1 MQFSLRERLS
11 YIKIT
16 RVDILV
22 YSVLAAIVLMAA
34 ALRLLPIQ
42 WGVYLDEFDPYI
54 QFKGME
60 YTVQNGFAAWF
71 TWFDPTR
78 WAPWGVNV
86 PSQMPLGVPFT
97 GAAAYMFLQFIGI
110 NVSTLDVAA
119 FWPVFSG
126 AVMVVLVFGIGKVLV
141 NRGVG
146 LLSAFIFAID
156 PTSIQRTSLGFFDT
170 ESVGLLG
177 MFIAV
182 LFFVLS
188 LKKNTIPYAIV
199 SGLGL
204 ALMALSW
211 GAYLYPLNLFALF
224 VIVLALI
231 GKWNKR
237 VAVSF
242 TIIASITMFT
252 LAVSPNNGL
261 SAAVSPYTVASIMA
275 ILISIVM
282 GVTEFIPDK
291 ARRRLVSVLSVL
303 GIVGAMLVM
312 LVLGVFG
319 EIGFKF
325 LLFLNPFLR
334 EGSPVVGTVG
344 EQFPAIWY
352 SFFANFHA
360 LVVLAPV
367 GAYMAIKR
375 LKSKDV
381 FIVLF
386 AIAAIYGASS
396 YIRLLIIVAPALS
409 LLAGMAI
416 TSVFAYAMS
425 IIRSPDDRKSKG
437 STLTKWYGILAIA
450 LVLGAMVPLAYE
462 NVRSSNRPAMIVSAS
477 SNYAANIPDW
487 QEALAWMRSNLPEGS
502 VVAEWWD
509 YGYWINVMGNQTA
522 ISDNNTSNETQ
533 IKLIAR
539 AFLNNETF
547 ALETFKSLNV
557 THVVV
562 YEPWYGITV
571 GNYTVGLPP
580 WSSLGDFEK
589 STAMMTIAGHNAT
602 QSYDVALYIQNVPLS
617 TGSGTTYWPLPAGPK
632 ANTTFLYQML
642 FGPWRNGYAQ
652 LGVDIEPLNS
662 TELVYHSSSY
672 WVLIYELN
680 YP

>member
-11 YIKIT
+11 AIKIT
-16 RVDILV
+16 RVDIFV
-22 YSVLAAIVLMAA
+22 YSVLAAIVIMAVT
-34 ALRLLPIQ
+34 LRLLPLQ
-42 WGVYLDEFDPYI
+42 WGVYLDEFDPYV
-54 QFKGME
+54 QFKEME
-60 YTVQNGFAAWF
+60 YIVQNGFASWF

-86 PSQMPLGVPFT
+86 PTQMPPGVPFT
-97 GAAAYMFLQFIGI
+97 GAAVYMFLHFLGM

-126 AVMVVLVFGIGKVLV
+126 AVMVVLVFGIGKTLV

-146 LLSAFIFAID
+146 LLSAFVFAID
-156 PTSIQRTSLGFFDT
+156 PTSVQRTALGFFDT

-182 LFFVLS
+182 LFFILS
-188 LKKNTIPYAIV
+188 LKKNTIPYAII

-204 ALMALSW
+204 GLMALSW

-242 TIIASITMFT
+242 TIIASITMFA

-261 SAAVSPYTVASIMA
+261 SAAISPYTIASIMA
-275 ILISIVM
+275 VLISVVM
-282 GVTEFIPDK
+282 GLTEFIPDSSK
-291 ARRRLVSVLSVL
+291 RRLVAVSSVV
-303 GIVGAMLVM
+303 GIVGLL
-312 LVLGVFG
+312 LVLLAVGVFG
-319 EIGFKF
+319 EIGGKF

-334 EGSPVVGTVG
+334 EASPVVGTVG

-352 SFFANFHA
+352 SFFTNFHI
-360 LVVLAPV
+360 LVVLAPI
-367 GAYMAIKR
+367 GAYMAVKR
-375 LKSKDV
+375 LKSKDI

-396 YIRLLIIVAPALS
+396 YIRLLIIVAPALT
-409 LLAGMAI
+409 LLAGIAI
-416 TSVFAYAMS
+416 TSIFTYAMTL
-425 IIRSPDDRKSKG
+425 IRAPADKKSRG
-437 STLTKWYGILAIA
+437 STLNKWYGVLAIA
-450 LVLGAMVPLAYE
+450 LILGAMVPIAYE
-462 NVRSSNRPAMIVSAS
+462 NVRSANRPAMIVSSS

-487 QEALAWMRSNLPEGS
+487 QEALAWMRDNLPEGS

-539 AFLNNETF
+539 AFLNNETY

-589 STAMMTIAGHNAT
+589 STAMMSIAGHNT
-602 QSYDVALYIQNVPLS
+602 SQSYDVSLYIKNVALS
-617 TGSGTTYWPLPAGPK
+617 TGTGTTYWPLPAGPK

-642 FGPWRNGYAQ
+642 FGPWINGYAQ
-652 LGVDIEPLNS
+652 LGVDMEPLNN

-672 WVLIYELN
+672 WVLVYELD

>member
-11 YIKIT
+11 NIKIT
-16 RVDILV
+16 RVDIFV
-22 YSVLAAIVLMAA
+22 YSVLTAIVIMAVT
-34 ALRLLPIQ
+34 LRLLPMQ
-42 WGVYLDEFDPYI
+42 WGVYLDEFDPYV
-54 QFKGME
+54 QFKEME
-60 YTVQNGFAAWF
+60 YIVQNGFAAWF

-97 GAAAYMFLQFIGI
+97 GAAVYMFLQFIGF

-126 AVMVVLVFGIGKVLV
+126 AVMVVLAFAIGKTLV

-146 LLSAFIFAID
+146 LLTAFVFAID
-156 PTSIQRTSLGFFDT
+156 PTSIQRTALGFFDT

-177 MFIAV
+177 MFISV
-182 LFFVLS
+182 LFFILS
-188 LKKNTIPYAIV
+188 LKKNTIPYAIL

-204 ALMALSW
+204 GLMVLSW

-237 VAVSF
+237 VSVSF

-252 LAVSPNNGL
+252 LAVSPNNGV
-261 SAAVSPYTVASIMA
+261 STAISPYTIAPIMA
-275 ILISIVM
+275 VLISIVM
-282 GVTEFIPDK
+282 GLTEFIPDRAK
-291 ARRRLVSVLSVL
+291 RRLVSVSSIV
-303 GIVGAMLVM
+303 GIVGLLLVM

-319 EIGFKF
+319 EIGGKF

-334 EGSPVVGTVG
+334 EANPVVGTVG

-352 SFFANFHA
+352 SFFANFHI
-360 LVVLAPV
+360 LVILAPI
-367 GAYMAIKR
+367 GAYLAIKR

-386 AIAAIYGASS
+386 ALAAIYGASS
-396 YIRLLIIVAPALS
+396 YIRLLIIVAPALT
-409 LLAGMAI
+409 LLAGIAI
-416 TSVFAYAMS
+416 TSIFAYAMA
-425 IIRSPDDRKSKG
+425 IIRQPTDKKSRG
-437 STLTKWYGILAIA
+437 STLNKWYGILAIA

-462 NVRSSNRPAMIVSAS
+462 NVRSANRPAMIVSAS

-487 QEALAWMRSNLPEGS
+487 QEALAWMRSNLPEGA

-509 YGYWINVMGNQTA
+509 YGYWINVMGNQSA

-539 AFLNNETF
+539 AFLNNETY

-589 STAMMTIAGHNAT
+589 STAMMTIAGHGT
-602 QSYDVALYIQNVPLS
+602 SQSYNVSLYIQNVKLS
-617 TGSGTTYWPLPAGPK
+617 TGSNAMYWPLPAGPK

-642 FGPWRNGYAQ
+642 FGPWINGYAQ
-652 LGVDIEPLNS
+652 LGVDMEPLNN
-662 TELVYHSSSY
+662 TKLVYHSSSY
-672 WVLIYELN
+672 WVMIYKLN
-680 YP
+680 Y

>member
-11 YIKIT
+11 AIKIT
-16 RVDILV
+16 RVDIFV
-22 YSVLAAIVLMAA
+22 YSVLAAIVIMAVT
-34 ALRLLPIQ
+34 LRLLPLQ
-42 WGVYLDEFDPYI
+42 WGVYLDEFDPYV
-54 QFKGME
+54 QFKEME
-60 YTVQNGFAAWF
+60 YIVQNGFASWF

-86 PSQMPLGVPFT
+86 PTQMPPGVPFT
-97 GAAAYMFLQFIGI
+97 GAAVYMFLHFLGM

-126 AVMVVLVFGIGKVLV
+126 AVMVVLVFGIGKTLV

-146 LLSAFIFAID
+146 LLSAFVFAID
-156 PTSIQRTSLGFFDT
+156 PTSVQRTALGFFDT

-182 LFFVLS
+182 LFFILS
-188 LKKNTIPYAIV
+188 LKKNTIPYAII

-204 ALMALSW
+204 GLMALSW

-242 TIIASITMFT
+242 TIIASITMFA

-261 SAAVSPYTVASIMA
+261 SAAISPYTIASIMA
-275 ILISIVM
+275 VLISVVM
-282 GVTEFIPDK
+282 GLTEFIPDSSK
-291 ARRRLVSVLSVL
+291 RRLVAVSSVV
-303 GIVGAMLVM
+303 GIVGLL
-312 LVLGVFG
+312 LVLLAVGAFG
-319 EIGFKF
+319 EIGGKF

-334 EGSPVVGTVG
+334 EASPVVGTVG

-352 SFFANFHA
+352 SFFTNFHI
-360 LVVLAPV
+360 LVVLAPI
-367 GAYMAIKR
+367 GAYMAVKR
-375 LKSKDV
+375 LKSKDI

-396 YIRLLIIVAPALS
+396 YIRLLIIVAPALT
-409 LLAGMAI
+409 LLAGIAI
-416 TSVFAYAMS
+416 TSIFTYAMTL
-425 IIRSPDDRKSKG
+425 ITAPADKKSRG
-437 STLTKWYGILAIA
+437 STLNKWYGVLAIA
-450 LVLGAMVPLAYE
+450 LILGAMVPIAYE
-462 NVRSSNRPAMIVSAS
+462 NVRSANRPAMIVSSS

-487 QEALAWMRSNLPEGS
+487 QEALAWMRDNLPEGS

-539 AFLNNETF
+539 AFLNNETY

-589 STAMMTIAGHNAT
+589 STAMMSIAGHNT
-602 QSYDVALYIQNVPLS
+602 SQSYDVSLYIKNVALS
-617 TGSGTTYWPLPAGPK
+617 TGTGTTYWPLPAGPK

-642 FGPWRNGYAQ
+642 FGPWINGYAQ
-652 LGVDIEPLNS
+652 LGVDMEPLNN

-672 WVLIYELN
+672 WVLVYELD

>member
-11 YIKIT
+11 AIKIT
-16 RVDILV
+16 RVDIFV
-22 YSVLAAIVLMAA
+22 YSVLAAIVIMAVT
-34 ALRLLPIQ
+34 LRLLPLQ
-42 WGVYLDEFDPYI
+42 WGVYLDEFDPYV
-54 QFKGME
+54 QFKEME
-60 YTVQNGFAAWF
+60 YIVQNGFASWF

-86 PSQMPLGVPFT
+86 PTQMPPGVPFT
-97 GAAAYMFLQFIGI
+97 GAAVYMFLHFLGM

-126 AVMVVLVFGIGKVLV
+126 AVMVVLVFGIGKTLV

-146 LLSAFIFAID
+146 LLSAFVFAID
-156 PTSIQRTSLGFFDT
+156 PTSVQRTALGFFDT

-182 LFFVLS
+182 LFFILS
-188 LKKNTIPYAIV
+188 LKKNTIPYAII

-204 ALMALSW
+204 GLMALSW

-242 TIIASITMFT
+242 TIIASITMFA

-261 SAAVSPYTVASIMA
+261 SAAISPYTIASIMA
-275 ILISIVM
+275 VLISVVM
-282 GVTEFIPDK
+282 GLTEFIPDSSK
-291 ARRRLVSVLSVL
+291 RRLVAVSSVV
-303 GIVGAMLVM
+303 GIVGLL
-312 LVLGVFG
+312 LVLLAVGVFG
-319 EIGFKF
+319 EIGGKF

-334 EGSPVVGTVG
+334 EASPVVGTVG

-352 SFFANFHA
+352 SFFTNFHI
-360 LVVLAPV
+360 LVVLAPI
-367 GAYMAIKR
+367 GAYMAVKR
-375 LKSKDV
+375 LKSKDI

-396 YIRLLIIVAPALS
+396 YIRLLIIVAPALT
-409 LLAGMAI
+409 LLAGIAI
-416 TSVFAYAMS
+416 TSIFTYAMTL
-425 IIRSPDDRKSKG
+425 IRAPADKKSRG
-437 STLTKWYGILAIA
+437 STLNKWYGVLAIA
-450 LVLGAMVPLAYE
+450 LILGAMVPIAYE
-462 NVRSSNRPAMIVSAS
+462 NVRSANRPAMIVSSS

-487 QEALAWMRSNLPEGS
+487 QEALAWMRDNLPEGS

-539 AFLNNETF
+539 AFLNNETY

-580 WSSLGDFEK
+580 WSSLGDFET
-589 STAMMTIAGHNAT
+589 STAMMSIAGHNT
-602 QSYDVALYIQNVPLS
+602 SQSYDVSLYIKNVALS
-617 TGSGTTYWPLPAGPK
+617 TGTGTTYWPLPAGPK

-642 FGPWRNGYAQ
+642 FGPWINGYAQ
-652 LGVDIEPLNS
+652 LGVDMEPLNN

-672 WVLIYELN
+672 WVLVYELD

>member
-11 YIKIT
+11 AIKIT
-16 RVDILV
+16 RIDLLV
-22 YSVLAAIVLMAA
+22 YSALASIVVMAV

-42 WGVYLDEFDPYI
+42 WGIYLDEFDPYI
-54 QFKGME
+54 QFKEME
-60 YTVQNGFAAWF
+60 YIVQNGFAAWY

-97 GAAAYMFLQFIGI
+97 GAAVYMFLQFIGV
-110 NVSTLDVAA
+110 NVSTLEVAA

-126 AVMVVLVFGIGKVLV
+126 AVMVVLVFLIGKVLV
-141 NRGVG
+141 NRGTG
-146 LLSAFIFAID
+146 LLAAFVFAID

-182 LFFVLS
+182 LFFALS
-188 LKKNTIPYAIV
+188 LRKNTVPFAIV

-204 ALMALSW
+204 GLMALSW

-224 VIVLALI
+224 VMILALI

-242 TIIASITMFT
+242 TIIASITMFA
-252 LAVSPNNGL
+252 LAVSPNNGI
-261 SAAVSPYTVASIMA
+261 SAAISPYTVGPIMA
-275 ILISIVM
+275 VLISIVM
-282 GVTEFIPDK
+282 GLTEFIQDGAK
-291 ARRRLVSVLSVL
+291 RRLASIGSVV
-303 GIVGAMLVM
+303 GIVGVL
-312 LVLGVFG
+312 LVLLFVGVFG
-319 EIGFKF
+319 EIGGKF

-352 SFFANFHA
+352 SFFSNFHL
-360 LVVLAPV
+360 LVVLAPI
-367 GAYMAIKR
+367 GAYLAIKR

-386 AIAAIYGASS
+386 ALAAIYGASS
-396 YIRLLIIVAPALS
+396 YIRLLIIVAPAVS
-409 LLAGMAI
+409 LLAGLALGSI
-416 TSVFAYAMS
+416 FAYAMA
-425 IIRSPDDRKSKG
+425 IIRQPADKKSRAT
-437 STLTKWYGILAIA
+437 TLNKWYGVLTIVLI
-450 LVLGAMVPLAYE
+450 LGAMVPLAYY
-462 NVRSSNRPAMIVSAS
+462 NVRYANKPAMIVTAS
-477 SNYAANIPDW
+477 SNYAEDIPDW
-487 QEALAWMRSNLPEGS
+487 KEALAWMRDNLPEGS

-539 AFLNNETF
+539 AFLNNETY
-547 ALETFKSLNV
+547 ALDTFKSLNV

-562 YEPWYGITV
+562 YEPWYFLTV
-571 GNYTVGLPP
+571 GGNITVGLPP
-580 WSSLGDFEK
+580 WGTLGDFEK
-589 STAMMTIAGHNAT
+589 STAMMTIAKHNSS
-602 QSYDVALYIQNVPLS
+602 QSYDVDLYIENVPLNL
-617 TGSGTTYWPLPAGPK
+617 GSGTVNWPLPAGPK

-642 FGPWRNGYAQ
+642 FGPFATGYA
-652 LGVDIEPLNS
+652 LMGIDIEPLNR
-662 TELVYHSSSY
+662 TELVYRSTFG

-680 YP
+680 Y

>member
-1 MQFSLRERLS
+1 MQFSLRERLRN
-11 YIKIT
+11 IKIT

-22 YSVLAAIVLMAA
+22 YSVLTAIVIMAA
-34 ALRLLPIQ
+34 TLRLLPIQ
-42 WGVYLDEFDPYI
+42 WGIYLDEFDPYI
-54 QFKGME
+54 QFKEME
-60 YTVQNGFAAWF
+60 YIVQNGFAAWF

-78 WAPWGVNV
+78 WAPWGVSV
-86 PSQMPLGVPFT
+86 PTQMPLGVPFT
-97 GAAAYMFLQFIGI
+97 GAAVYMFLQFIGI
-110 NVSTLDVAA
+110 SVSTLDVAA

-126 AVMVVLVFGIGKVLV
+126 AVMVVLVFAIGKVLV

-146 LLSAFIFAID
+146 LLTAFIFAID
-156 PTSIQRTSLGFFDT
+156 PTSIQRTALGFFDT

-177 MFIAV
+177 MFISV
-182 LFFVLS
+182 LFFILS
-188 LKKNTIPYAIV
+188 LKKNTIPYAII

-204 ALMALSW
+204 GLMALSW

-261 SAAVSPYTVASIMA
+261 SAAISPYTIGPIMA
-275 ILISIVM
+275 VLISIVM
-282 GVTEFIPDK
+282 GLTEFIPDR
-291 ARRRLVSVLSVL
+291 ARRRLVSVSSVV
-303 GIVGAMLVM
+303 GIIGLLLAMLA
-312 LVLGVFG
+312 LGVFG
-319 EIGFKF
+319 EIGGKF
-325 LLFLNPFLR
+325 LLFLDPFLR
-334 EGSPVVGTVG
+334 GQNPVVGTVG

-352 SFFANFHA
+352 SFFTNFHI
-360 LVVLAPV
+360 LVILAPI

-386 AIAAIYGASS
+386 ALAAIYGASS
-396 YIRLLIIVAPALS
+396 YIRLLVIVAPAIT

-416 TSVFAYAMS
+416 TSIFAYAMA
-425 IIRSPDDRKSKG
+425 IIKQPSDKKSRAT
-437 STLTKWYGILAIA
+437 TLNKWYGILAIA
-450 LVLGAMVPLAYE
+450 LILGAMVPIAYE
-462 NVRSSNRPAMIVSAS
+462 NVRTANRPAMIVSSS

-487 QEALAWMRSNLPEGS
+487 QEALAWMRDNLPEGA

-509 YGYWINVMGNQTA
+509 YGYWINVMGNQTV

-539 AFLNNETF
+539 AFLNNETY

-589 STAMMTIAGHNAT
+589 STAMMAIAGHDT
-602 QSYDVALYIQNVPLS
+602 SQSYNVSLYIGNVALS
-617 TGSGTTYWPLPAGPK
+617 TGSGTINWPLPAGPR

-642 FGPWRNGYAQ
+642 FGPWIIGYSQ
-652 LGVDIEPLNS
+652 LGVDIAPLNN

-672 WVLIYELN
+672 WVMIYELN
-680 YP
+680 Y

>member
-1 MQFSLRERLS
+1 MQFSLRERLGN
-11 YIKIT
+11 IKVT
-16 RVDILV
+16 RIDILV
-22 YSVLAAIVLMAA
+22 YSVLAATVAMAVT
-34 ALRLLPIQ
+34 LRLLPIQ
-42 WGVYLDEFDPYI
+42 WGIYLDEFDPYI
-54 QFKGME
+54 QFKEME
-60 YTVQNGFAAWF
+60 YLVQNGFSAWF

-86 PSQMPLGVPFT
+86 PSQMPLGVPFV
-97 GAAAYMFLQFIGI
+97 GAAVYMFLQFIGV
-110 NVSTLDVAA
+110 NAPLLDVAA

-126 AVMVVLVFGIGKVLV
+126 AVMVVLAFAIGKALI

-146 LLSAFIFAID
+146 LLTAFVFAID
-156 PTSIQRTSLGFFDT
+156 PTAIQRTSLGFFDT

-188 LKKNTIPYAIV
+188 LKKNTVPYAII

-204 ALMALSW
+204 GLMTLAW

-224 VIVLALI
+224 VIVLALV

-237 VAVSF
+237 VAASF

-252 LAVSPNNGL
+252 LAVSPNNGV
-261 SAAVSPYTVASIMA
+261 SAAISPYTVMPIMA

-282 GVTEFIPDK
+282 GLTEFIPDK
-291 ARRRLVSVLSVL
+291 SKRRLVSVGSVF
-303 GIVGAMLVM
+303 GIVGLLFVLLV
-312 LVLGVFG
+312 VGVFG

-352 SFFANFHA
+352 SFFTNFHV
-360 LVVLAPV
+360 LVVLAPI

-375 LKSKDV
+375 LKSKDI

-386 AIAAIYGASS
+386 ALAAIYGASS

-409 LLAGMAI
+409 LLAGLAM
-416 TSVFAYAMS
+416 TSIFAYAMTMLKQ
-425 IIRSPDDRKSKG
+425 PTDKKSRG
-437 STLTKWYGILAIA
+437 TTLNKWYGVLIIA
-450 LVLGAMVPLAYE
+450 VLLVSMFPLAYY
-462 NVRSSNRPAMIVSAS
+462 NVRYANRPAMIVSSS
-477 SNYAANIPDW
+477 SNYAADIPDW
-487 QEALAWMRSNLPEGS
+487 RETLAWMRDNLPS
-502 VVAEWWD
+502 DAVVGEWWD
-509 YGYWINVMGNQTA
+509 YGYWINVMGNKTA

-539 AFLNNETF
+539 AFLNNETY
-547 ALETFKSLNV
+547 ALEALKSLNV

-562 YEPWYGITV
+562 YEPWIGLTV
-571 GNYTVGLPP
+571 GNETIGLPP

-589 STAMMTIAGHNAT
+589 STAMMIIAGHNTT
-602 QSYDVALYIQNVPLS
+602 QSYNSSLYIS
-617 TGSGTTYWPLPAGPK
+617 TVNLGSNIGYWPLPAGPK

-642 FGPWRNGYAQ
+642 FGPWKTGYA
-652 LGVDIEPLNS
+652 LIGVDIEPLNH
-662 TELVYHSSSY
+662 TELVYHSSNY
-672 WVLIYELN
+672 WVLIYKLN
-680 YP
+680 Y